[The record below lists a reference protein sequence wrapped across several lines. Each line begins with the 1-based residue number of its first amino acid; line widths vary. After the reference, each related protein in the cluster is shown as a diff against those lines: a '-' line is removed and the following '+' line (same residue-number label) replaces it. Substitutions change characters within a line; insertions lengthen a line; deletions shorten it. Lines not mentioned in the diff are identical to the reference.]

1 MGLAVWF
8 ILTYMTNA
16 RLRRINF
23 ALLGLIVAVNLYT
36 IALPFLPGL
45 MYWLESQGET
55 TITNSV
61 PAYIKATQPASQG
74 GGTAPDPGQDCTTNC
89 LIVPR
94 MMLNTTI
101 YEGPVS
107 DSFNL
112 LKKGV
117 WHLPFSVA
125 PGESGNSVL
134 AAHRFSYTGPRGLF
148 YYLDKLKV
156 GDEIGVDWNGT
167 LHRYR
172 VESSRTVPPTEVSVQ
187 QPTNDT
193 RLTLYTCTP
202 LFNPVNRLVVVAK
215 PITEGAT
222 P

>member
-1 MGLAVWF
+1 MVTQQWF
-8 ILTYMTNA
+8 ILTSMSNA

-23 ALLGLIVAVNLYT
+23 ALLGLIVVVNLYT

-45 MYWLESQGET
+45 VYWFESRGNT

-61 PAYIKATQPASQG
+61 PAYIKATHTDG
-74 GGTAPDPGQDCTTNC
+74 GKSDECTSKC
-89 LIVPR
+89 LIIPR
-94 MMLNTTI
+94 MMLNTPI
-101 YEGPVS
+101 LEGPVS

-112 LKKGV
+112 LKNGV
-117 WHLPFSVA
+117 WHLPFSAA
-125 PGESGNSVL
+125 PGESGNTVL

-148 YYLDKLKV
+148 YYLDKLQV
-156 GDEIGVDWNGT
+156 GDEIGVQWGDK

>member
-1 MGLAVWF
+1 MS
-8 ILTYMTNA
+8 TA

-23 ALLGLIVAVNLYT
+23 VLLGLIVAVNLYT
-36 IALPFLPGL
+36 IALPFLPSL
-45 MYWLESQGET
+45 RYWFESQGNT

-61 PAYIKATQPASQG
+61 PAYIKATRTDNSN
-74 GGTAPDPGQDCTTNC
+74 PDECTDKC
-89 LIVPR
+89 LIIPR
-94 MMLNTTI
+94 MMLQTPI
-101 YEGPVS
+101 LEGPVS
-107 DSFNL
+107 NSFEL
-112 LKKGV
+112 LKNGV
-117 WHLPFSVA
+117 WHLPFSVD
-125 PGESGNSVL
+125 PGQEGNAVL

-148 YYLDKLKV
+148 YYLDKLQV
-156 GDEIGVDWNGT
+156 GDEIGVQWGNT
-167 LHRYR
+167 LHRYH